1 MFNAD
6 DIEVKIK
13 LNAKKSMLAQAQL
26 TIGHL
31 RIIGYR
37 IMKSDFE
44 QGIYVQPPSVNSGR
58 GWLWIVRFDDPELW
72 KNIETKI
79 KSEYL
84 TAVENGDEEISKKNE
99 DIIDPDEIPF

>member
-13 LNAKKSMLAQAQL
+13 LNTKKSMLAQAQL

-31 RIIGYR
+31 RIIGFR

-44 QGIYVQPPSVNSGR
+44 EGIYVQPPSVNSER
-58 GWLWIVRFDDPELW
+58 GWLWIVRFDHPELW
-72 KNIETKI
+72 KNIEIKI

-84 TAVENGDEEISKKNE
+84 TAVENGEEEIYKQRE
-99 DIIDPDEIPF
+99 DIINPDEIPF

>member
-6 DIEVKIK
+6 DIQVKIK
-13 LNAKKSMLAQAQL
+13 LNLKNSMLAQAQL

-31 RIIGYR
+31 RIIGFR

-44 QGIYVQPPSVNSGR
+44 QGIYVQPPSVKSGR

-72 KNIETKI
+72 KNIELKI
-79 KSEYL
+79 KAEYL
-84 TAVENGDEEISKKNE
+84 AAAEKGEEENNNNNE
-99 DIIDPDEIPF
+99 VVIDPDDLPF

>member
-13 LNAKKSMLAQAQL
+13 LNTKKSMLAQAQL

-44 QGIYVQPPSVNSGR
+44 QGIYVQPPSVKSGS

-72 KNIETKI
+72 KNVETKI

-84 TAVENGDEEISKKNE
+84 TAVENGEEVSKKNE
-99 DIIDPDEIPF
+99 DFIDPDEIPF